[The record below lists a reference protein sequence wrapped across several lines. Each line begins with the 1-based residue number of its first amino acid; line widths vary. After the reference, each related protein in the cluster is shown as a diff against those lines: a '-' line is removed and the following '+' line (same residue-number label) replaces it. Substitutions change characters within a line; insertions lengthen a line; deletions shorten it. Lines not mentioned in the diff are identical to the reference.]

1 MIGTNYSWLELT
13 YQTKNG
19 EVLLKYGDPRST
31 RIGDFKNFFLK
42 VRSGGLMSLYMI
54 HCYEEISLRN
64 IALLRTIGI
73 LKQSQRSGAT
83 QDLQIPNSLK
93 EDLADILK
101 DIFSQVKIT
110 SQIEDEEM
118 FLSKSNENIID
129 I

>member
-1 MIGTNYSWLELT
+1 
-13 YQTKNG
+13 
-19 EVLLKYGDPRST
+19 
-31 RIGDFKNFFLK
+31 
-42 VRSGGLMSLYMI
+42 MSLYMI
-54 HCYEEISLRN
+54 HCYEQISLRN

-73 LKQSQRSGAT
+73 LKQSQRSGPT

-93 EDLADILK
+93 KDLADILK

>member
-1 MIGTNYSWLELT
+1 
-13 YQTKNG
+13 
-19 EVLLKYGDPRST
+19 
-31 RIGDFKNFFLK
+31 
-42 VRSGGLMSLYMI
+42 MSLYMI

-73 LKQSQRSGAT
+73 LKQSQRCGAT

-101 DIFSQVKIT
+101 DIFSQVKVT
-110 SQIEDEEM
+110 SQVEDEEEM

>member
-1 MIGTNYSWLELT
+1 
-13 YQTKNG
+13 
-19 EVLLKYGDPRST
+19 
-31 RIGDFKNFFLK
+31 
-42 VRSGGLMSLYMI
+42 MSLYMI

-73 LKQSQRSGAT
+73 LKQCQRCGVT